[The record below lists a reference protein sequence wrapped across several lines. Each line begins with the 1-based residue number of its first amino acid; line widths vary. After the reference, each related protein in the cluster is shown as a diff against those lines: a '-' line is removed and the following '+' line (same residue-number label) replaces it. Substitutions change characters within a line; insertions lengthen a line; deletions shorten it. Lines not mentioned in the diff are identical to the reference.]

1 MKAKQPTD
9 QALQSK
15 AMDNTLPDG
24 KYLTC
29 PKWGYSEREVVIE
42 KGLLSL
48 VDDGQFKF
56 HQVHFFEVNNILKA
70 LPL

>member
-1 MKAKQPTD
+1 MKTKKVANSILNA
-9 QALQSK
+9 QAMNN
-15 AMDNTLPDG
+15 ALPDG
-24 KYLTC
+24 KYLTI

-56 HQVHFFEVNNILKA
+56 HQINFFEVNDVVEA
-70 LPL
+70 LPM